1 MKDNRDGVFSVLLTV
16 DIGDEAGKDGGK
28 IPMNSI
34 MCM

>member
-1 MKDNRDGVFSVLLTV
+1 MNDNSDVFFSVLLTV